1 MTQRTRTRGRDG
13 TSRGRSWQVPL
24 SVAVI
29 VISLIAIWR
38 LSGGLFDDDDGLVDL
53 PSEPD
58 PEITAF
64 WLESGSDLLT
74 DWYATSPL
82 IVQDIALGR
91 DCLQSEE
98 FKPVG
103 CPDLPA
109 RFQGY
114 RVALEAL
121 MARAEALERPPDST
135 ADEWL
140 TSLISAW
147 AELEESLGVYAQ
159 LALAGYQDEPWLE
172 HQERYRED
180 VIPRLTDAEFARA
193 RMLAEVESDVRGSS
207 SN

>member
-13 TSRGRSWQVPL
+13 ASRGRSWQVPL

-29 VISLIAIWR
+29 VISVIAIWR
-38 LSGGLFDDDDGLVDL
+38 LSGGLFGGDDGLVDL
-53 PSEPD
+53 PNEPD

-64 WLESGSDLLT
+64 WVESGSDLLT

-98 FKPVG
+98 FKPAD
-103 CPDLPA
+103 CPDLPE

-114 RVALEAL
+114 RVALDAL
-121 MARAEALERPPDST
+121 AVRAEALERPADST

-140 TSLISAW
+140 LSLVSAW
-147 AELEESLGVYAQ
+147 SELEASLGVYAQ
-159 LALAGYQDEPWLE
+159 LALAGFQDEPWLE
-172 HQERYRED
+172 HQERYREE
-180 VIPRLTDAEFARA
+180 VIPLLTEAEFARA
-193 RMLAEVESDVRGSS
+193 RMLAEVEPDVVGAT